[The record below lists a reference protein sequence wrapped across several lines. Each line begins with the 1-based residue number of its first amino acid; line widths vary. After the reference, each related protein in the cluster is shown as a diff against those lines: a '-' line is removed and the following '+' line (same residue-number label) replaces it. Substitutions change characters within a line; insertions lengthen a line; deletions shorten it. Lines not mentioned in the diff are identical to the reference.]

1 MRGNPGLGAFRGP
14 ASLHL
19 APVDMPLQFS
29 IRDLAG
35 MDDMKACEEIQKE
48 VWGFIELDIVPA
60 GLLAVMGHYGAVTAG
75 AFVGGRMA
83 GFVCGFPGYG
93 KGAPF
98 HHSHMLAVRPEFQGA
113 GIGLALKWAQADR
126 VLAQGIRRVN
136 WTFDP
141 LQARNA
147 HLNINHLGCLAS
159 VYRLN
164 VYGNSDSPL
173 HGGLPTDRLEP
184 DWRLDSE
191 RVARARRGGLIPV
204 PGIPDLPQAN
214 RIRFRTDGLA
224 EMGDPVTLAETEG
237 ANEVLFSIPHDF
249 NDLLRR
255 DLGLAMDWRM
265 KGREVLTWLFR
276 RGHEVVGFHRAGRD
290 AAYRLRRGEG

>member
-1 MRGNPGLGAFRGP
+1 MT
-14 ASLHL
+14 
-19 APVDMPLQFS
+19 FS

-75 AFVGGRMA
+75 AFVGERMA

-93 KGAPF
+93 EGEPF
-98 HHSHMLAVRPEFQGA
+98 HHSHMLAVRPEFQGT

-147 HLNINHLGCLAS
+147 HLNINHLGCVSS
-159 VYRLN
+159 VYRFN
-164 VYGNSDSPL
+164 VYGNSESPL

-184 DWRLDSE
+184 DWQLDSG
-191 RVARARRGGLIPV
+191 RVASARRGELV
-204 PGIPDLPQAN
+204 PPPGMPDLPRAN
-214 RIRFRTDGLA
+214 RVSFRESGLPEMRDPPVPASGDGA
-224 EMGDPVTLAETEG
+224 G
-237 ANEVLFSIPHDF
+237 EVLLSVPQDF
-249 NDLLRR
+249 NQVLRE
-255 DLGLAMDWRM
+255 DIGLAMDWRL
-265 KGREVLTWLFR
+265 KIREAFVGLFE
-276 RGHEVVGFHRAGRD
+276 RGYEVVRVHRAGRD
-290 AAYRLRRGEG
+290 AAYRLRRCGG

>member
-1 MRGNPGLGAFRGP
+1 
-14 ASLHL
+14 
-19 APVDMPLQFS
+19 MPQDFS

-35 MDDMKACEEIQKE
+35 MDDMKMCEAIQQE
-48 VWGFIELDIVPA
+48 VWGFIELDVVPA
-60 GLLAVMGHYGAVTAG
+60 GLMAVMGHYGAITAG
-75 AFVGGRMA
+75 AFVAERMA

-93 KGAPF
+93 EGEPF

-147 HLNINHLGCLAS
+147 NLNINHLGCVSS

-164 VYGNSDSPL
+164 VYGNSNSPL

-191 RVARARRGGLIPV
+191 RVARARRGELIPP
-204 PGIPDLPQAN
+204 PGIPDLPRAN
-214 RIRFRTDGLA
+214 AVSFREDGLA
-224 EMGDPVTLAETEG
+224 VSGDAVPVEDLGERD
-237 ANEVLFSIPHDF
+237 VLYFVPDDF
-249 NDLLRR
+249 NDVLKK
-255 DLGLAMDWRM
+255 DIGLAMDWRL
-265 KGREVLTWLFR
+265 KSQKALVGLFDQ
-276 RGHEVVGFHRAGRD
+276 GYEVVGFHREGRD
-290 AAYRLRRGEG
+290 AAYRLRLDPS

>member
-1 MRGNPGLGAFRGP
+1 M
-14 ASLHL
+14 S
-19 APVDMPLQFS
+19 VQFS

-35 MDDMKACEEIQKE
+35 MADMKQCEKIQQE

-60 GLLAVMGHYGAVTAG
+60 GLMAVMGHYGAVNAG
-75 AFVGGRMA
+75 AFVGERMA
-83 GFVCGFPGYG
+83 GFVSGFPGYG
-93 KGAPF
+93 EGEPF

-126 VLAQGIRRVN
+126 VLAQGIRRMN

-147 HLNINHLGCLAS
+147 NLNINHLGCVSS

-164 VYGNSDSPL
+164 VYGNSESPL

-184 DWRLDSE
+184 DWQLASD
-191 RVARARRGGLIPV
+191 RVSRARRGELV
-204 PGIPDLPQAN
+204 PAAGIPDLPHAN
-214 RIRFRTDGLA
+214 AVRFRSGGLA
-224 EMGDPVTLAETEG
+224 EMGDVTDPVEAG
-237 ANEVLFSIPHDF
+237 SASEVLFFIPHDF

-255 DLGLAMDWRM
+255 DIGLAMDWRL
-265 KGREVLTWLFR
+265 KSREALTGLFQ
-276 RGHEVVGFHRAGRD
+276 RGYEVVGFHRDGRTT
-290 AAYRLRRGEG
+290 AYRLRRDP

>member
-1 MRGNPGLGAFRGP
+1 MSVN
-14 ASLHL
+14 
-19 APVDMPLQFS
+19 FS

-35 MDDMKACEEIQKE
+35 MEDMKACEAIQKE

-60 GLLAVMGHYGAVTAG
+60 GLMAVMGHYGAVTAG
-75 AFVGGRMA
+75 AFVEERMA

-93 KGAPF
+93 EGEPF
-98 HHSHMLAVRPEFQGA
+98 HHSHMLAVRPAFQGA

-147 HLNINHLGCLAS
+147 HLNINHLGCVSS
-159 VYRLN
+159 VYLLN
-164 VYGNSDSPL
+164 VYGNSESPL

-191 RVARARRGGLIPV
+191 RVGRARRGELV
-204 PGIPDLPQAN
+204 PPAGIPELAHAN
-214 RIRFRTDGLA
+214 RIRFRNDGLA
-224 EMGDPVTLAETEG
+224 AMDDMTVSAEEHG
-237 ANEVLFSIPHDF
+237 RAEVLFFIPHDF
-249 NDLLRR
+249 NDVLRR
-255 DLGLAMDWRM
+255 DIGLATDWRL
-265 KGREVLTWLFR
+265 KSRAALTGLFR
-276 RGHEVVGFHRAGRD
+276 REYEVAGFHRDGRN
-290 AAYRLRRGEG
+290 AAYRLRRREV

>member
-1 MRGNPGLGAFRGP
+1 MKY
-14 ASLHL
+14 
-19 APVDMPLQFS
+19 S

-35 MDDMKACEEIQKE
+35 MEDMKLCEEVQKE

-75 AFVGGRMA
+75 AFVGERLA
-83 GFVCGFPGYG
+83 GFVCGFPGCG
-93 KGAPF
+93 EGEPF

-126 VLAQGIRRVN
+126 VLAQGVRRVN

-147 HLNINHLGCLAS
+147 HLNLNHLGCVSS

-184 DWRLDSE
+184 DWRLDSD
-191 RVARARRGGLIPV
+191 RVARARRGELV
-204 PGIPDLPQAN
+204 PAAGIPALPPAN
-214 RIRFRTDGLA
+214 RVRSRDDGLA
-224 EMGDPVTLAETEG
+224 EMDDAAAAEAETR
-237 ANEVLFSIPHDF
+237 EVLFFIPHDF

-255 DLGLAMDWRM
+255 DIGLAMDWRL
-265 KGREVLTWLFR
+265 KSRAALIELFR
-276 RGHEVVGFHRAGRD
+276 QGFEAVRFHQRGRD
-290 AAYRLRRGEG
+290 AAYRLRRRDG

>member
-1 MRGNPGLGAFRGP
+1 
-14 ASLHL
+14 
-19 APVDMPLQFS
+19 MPLQYS

-35 MDDMKACEEIQKE
+35 MEDMKQCEEVQKE

-60 GLLAVMGHYGAVTAG
+60 GLMAVMGHYGAVTAG
-75 AFVGGRMA
+75 AFVGERMA

-93 KGAPF
+93 EGEPF
-98 HHSHMLAVRPEFQGA
+98 HHSHMLAVRPQFQGA

-147 HLNINHLGCLAS
+147 NLNLNHLGCVSA

-164 VYGNSDSPL
+164 VYGNSESPL

-184 DWRLDSE
+184 DWRLGSE
-191 RVARARRGGLIPV
+191 RVARARRRELVPP
-204 PGIPDLPQAN
+204 PGIPDLPPAN
-214 RIRFRTDGLA
+214 RIRFRSGGLA
-224 EMGDPVTLAETEG
+224 EMGDPGGLPEEG
-237 ANEVLFSIPHDF
+237 GAAGVLFFIPDDF
-249 NDLLRR
+249 NDLLQR
-255 DLGLAMDWRM
+255 DIGLAMDWRL
-265 KGREVLTWLFR
+265 KSREMLKALFR
-276 RGHEVVGFHRAGRD
+276 RGFEAVGFHRAGRD
-290 AAYRLRRGEG
+290 AAYRLCRAP

>member
-1 MRGNPGLGAFRGP
+1 MT
-14 ASLHL
+14 
-19 APVDMPLQFS
+19 FS

-35 MDDMKACEEIQKE
+35 MDDMKQCEEIQKE

-60 GLLAVMGHYGAVTAG
+60 GLMAVMGHYGAVTAG
-75 AFVGGRMA
+75 AFVGERMA
-83 GFVCGFPGYG
+83 GFVCGFPGHG
-93 KGAPF
+93 EGEPF

-147 HLNINHLGCLAS
+147 NLNLNHLGCVSS

-191 RVARARRGGLIPV
+191 RVSRARRGELV
-204 PGIPDLPQAN
+204 PPAGIPGLPHAN
-214 RIRFRTDGLA
+214 RVRFRSDGLA
-224 EMGDPVTLAETEG
+224 EMGDVTVSAEEDG
-237 ANEVLFSIPHDF
+237 PNDVLFFIPDDF
-249 NDLLRR
+249 NDLLQR
-255 DLGLAMDWRM
+255 DIRLAMDWRL
-265 KGREVLTWLFR
+265 KTREVLTGLFH
-276 RGHEVVGFHRAGRD
+276 RGYEVVRFHRQGRN
-290 AAYRLRRGEG
+290 AAYRLRRDP

>member
-1 MRGNPGLGAFRGP
+1 M
-14 ASLHL
+14 S
-19 APVDMPLQFS
+19 VQFS

-35 MDDMKACEEIQKE
+35 MADMKQCEEIQKE

-60 GLLAVMGHYGAVTAG
+60 GLMAVMGHYGAVNAG
-75 AFVGGRMA
+75 AFVGERMA

-93 KGAPF
+93 EGEPF

-147 HLNINHLGCLAS
+147 NLNINHLGCVSS

-164 VYGNSDSPL
+164 VYGNSESPL

-184 DWRLDSE
+184 DWQLASG
-191 RVARARRGGLIPV
+191 RVSRARRGELV
-204 PGIPDLPQAN
+204 PAAGIPDLPHAN
-214 RIRFRTDGLA
+214 EVRFRSGGLA
-224 EMGDPVTLAETEG
+224 EMGDVTDSAEAGG
-237 ANEVLFSIPHDF
+237 ASEVLFFIPHDF

-255 DLGLAMDWRM
+255 DIRLAMDWRLRS
-265 KGREVLTWLFR
+265 REALTGLFQ
-276 RGHEVVGFHRAGRD
+276 RGYEVVGFHRDGRTT
-290 AAYRLRRGEG
+290 AYRLRRPED